1 MSKLIAIKL
10 CAVSAMHAKVRRG
23 SVAGYATD
31 ENLVCGPKEHT
42 RWWQRYRGHLQGIL
56 YRLILNS
63 YLLIKKATPI
73 LIMAFIAASCSNDP
87 EEAFIPGGPLKE
99 MGKDG
104 PRSQSEGLFLPAMA
118 GKAMTRA
125 NNDGYADEDSVVAY
139 GSDRTVSA
147 RKAKALLQVGHPG
160 CNIHYLRH

>member
-1 MSKLIAIKL
+1 
-10 CAVSAMHAKVRRG
+10 
-23 SVAGYATD
+23 
-31 ENLVCGPKEHT
+31 
-42 RWWQRYRGHLQGIL
+42 
-56 YRLILNS
+56 
-63 YLLIKKATPI
+63 
-73 LIMAFIAASCSNDP
+73 MAFIAASCSNDP

-139 GSDRTVSA
+139 GSDRTVIGTEGKGIASSRTSGLQHPLPSTLIA
-147 RKAKALLQVGHPG
+147 KFKPETIHLKKA
-160 CNIHYLRH
+160 